1 MKLMPRSTAVRMRV
15 MLSSSSGCRPVWYPP
30 RPMSE
35 TFSPVLPNVRYGIS
49 FLTSLAS
56 FAHPGATP
64 ITTLAATDNF
74 TNSRRVKACR
84 PVSSKNLLI
93 MSDGLN
99 RCLVG
104 FTPNTGA
111 WQPAFCK
118 PFIKIK
124 TPPASPMAFQ
134 QPAPAPAA
142 LAGHGPDNIRRCGR
156 NPPWSP
162 RGGFRTGIF
171 R

>member
-1 MKLMPRSTAVRMRV
+1 
-15 MLSSSSGCRPVWYPP
+15 
-30 RPMSE
+30 MSE

-49 FLTSLAS
+49 FLTSLTS

-74 TNSRRVKACR
+74 TNSRRVKARR

-111 WQPAFCK
+111 WQPAFCQAAPKNQNAAGK
-118 PFIKIK
+118 PHG
-124 TPPASPMAFQ
+124 ASA
-134 QPAPAPAA
+134 
-142 LAGHGPDNIRRCGR
+142 H
-156 NPPWSP
+156 
-162 RGGFRTGIF
+162 
-171 R
+171 